1 MCKGE
6 QMMYLVRRDA
16 TGDSWGKRNPTLSC
30 LPWRLPCK
38 GGPLTYARATKVRL
52 RAESA
57 QLVTRE

>member
-30 LPWRLPCK
+30 LSFPGDFP
-38 GGPLTYARATKVRL
+38 ARADP
-52 RAESA
+52 
-57 QLVTRE
+57 